1 MVKRAKSPMLLL
13 GEFWWT
19 KTEVMRMLNTSYE
32 AADAIFGRA
41 KDVDDRDGINY
52 EPKKVRQKSVLKV
65 TGISFNELE
74 RNIKMRLVE
83 QPQEE

>member
-1 MVKRAKSPMLLL
+1 MVKRVKPPAILL

-32 AADAIFGRA
+32 AADAIYGRA
-41 KDVDDRDGINY
+41 RDVDERDGITY

-65 TGISFNELE
+65 TGISYNELE
-74 RNIKMRLVE
+74 RNIKMRLLE